1 MVSLRAKNKKKAQ
14 ATKKGKGKGKLSVMD
29 LDHNESVGEDDD
41 DEDVEAGEKKALSEL
56 AAEYCK
62 CVRCG
67 PLVMCK
73 IDRGDNHI
81 SLSFPQ
87 RRAWAVSLVRIHLC
101 RFTITYH
108 LIQACGTK
116 GVTKIT
122 PPNACAL
129 FSMFHGTA
137 KAPTPPTLPVQ
148 SHPQYPY
155 FPSLPGAVG
164 YGGAGYGMPG
174 FQMPGYMP
182 VPAGPSA
189 PTHHLAMS
197 SDPPDDAGAYPLIV
211 DFIETLIAKV
221 PQRQSLREAGQNL
234 RTLAYYNIDELTTLT
249 VNEFG
254 TDKFGNILRGNA
266 EYLLAQMKREVKRLD
281 KVARRARL

>member
-1 MVSLRAKNKKKAQ
+1 
-14 ATKKGKGKGKLSVMD
+14 MD

-56 AAEYCK
+56 DAEYRK

-67 PLVMCK
+67 LSVMCK
-73 IDRGDNHI
+73 IDRGGNHI

-87 RRAWAVSLVRIHLC
+87 RRAWAVSL
-101 RFTITYH
+101 
-108 LIQACGTK
+108 ACGTK
-116 GVTKIT
+116 GVTKTT
-122 PPNACAL
+122 PPDAGTL
-129 FSMFHGTA
+129 FSMFHRTA

-155 FPSLPGAVG
+155 FPSLPGTVG

-197 SDPPDDAGAYPLIV
+197 SDPPDDAGTYPLIV

-234 RTLAYYNIDELTTLT
+234 HTLAYYNIDELTTLM
-249 VNEFG
+249 VDEFG

-266 EYLLAQMKREVKRLD
+266 EYLLAQVKKEVKRLD